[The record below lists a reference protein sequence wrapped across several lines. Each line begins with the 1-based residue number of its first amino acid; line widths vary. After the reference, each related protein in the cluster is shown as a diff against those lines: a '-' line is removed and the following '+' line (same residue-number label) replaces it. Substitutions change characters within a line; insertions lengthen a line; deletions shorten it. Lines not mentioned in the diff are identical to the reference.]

1 MFLLVNPHEATH
13 GGIYSHPPLGV
24 MYLESALI
32 KAGVQCL
39 ITDGY
44 LWGFEGI
51 RDAIEIWQPDYV
63 GITAL
68 TPGRHK
74 TLEIANYAKNRG
86 CMTVLGGV
94 HFTWMWRQVMDHYP
108 FVDIIVLGEGEEA
121 IAEIG
126 KGKHPSEIRGIVWR
140 DGNIIVKNPAR
151 PYIQNLDT
159 IPFPRWD
166 WMMPQIPQYVA
177 KGGGGPRLVFSRGCT
192 GQCKFCSTTAFWRG
206 WRCRSPSNF
215 ADEVEWLASLG
226 CPHFCLA
233 DDAFSLDST
242 AAKEM
247 LRELARRQLP
257 IAFYATSRPDAFDEE
272 LCHLLRAARCDH
284 VSMGLESG
292 SQAILDRMGKQ
303 NTVEQNRQIIKWC
316 KQAGLKVTA
325 LMIEGNVGETAQ
337 TIAETRRFLNETKPE
352 GMGSVK
358 DLWILPGTR
367 FYKEMCDAG
376 KLNDDFWLGPEPY
389 YVYRGELDGPGWRGG
404 HFL

>member
-1 MFLLVNPHEATH
+1 
-13 GGIYSHPPLGV
+13 
-24 MYLESALI
+24 
-32 KAGVQCL
+32 
-39 ITDGY
+39 
-44 LWGFEGI
+44 
-51 RDAIEIWQPDYV
+51 
-63 GITAL
+63 
-68 TPGRHK
+68 
-74 TLEIANYAKNRG
+74 
-86 CMTVLGGV
+86 
-94 HFTWMWRQVMDHYP
+94 
-108 FVDIIVLGEGEEA
+108 
-121 IAEIG
+121 
-126 KGKHPSEIRGIVWR
+126 
-140 DGNIIVKNPAR
+140 
-151 PYIQNLDT
+151 
-159 IPFPRWD
+159 
-166 WMMPQIPQYVA
+166 MPQIPQYVA